1 MRSVLVTLAFV
12 LLAGAGS
19 SAGAAEPV
27 AAEYVGIASALD
39 DGRELYREQHFVERD
54 ASGRGVR
61 VVLYVCPDGR
71 AYARKR
77 VTYSDWAG
85 APAFELLDARDGW
98 LERVARADG
107 ALRVT
112 VRVSADGRER
122 SADISP
128 PEGLVVDAGFD
139 DFVRLKWDRLSAGE
153 RVDFAFLVPSRLA
166 VMRFKVKRHMATE
179 LDGEAATVIRLSLGA
194 WYGFL
199 LPHIDVTYRD
209 ASRRLGRFEGLTNQR
224 QPGGEHLMARI
235 DFPADA
241 RKPLTAAS
249 LDAAQARVLDGT
261 CDGS

>member
-1 MRSVLVTLAFV
+1 MRSVLVTLAFA

-19 SAGAAEPV
+19 PAGAAEPV

-39 DGRELYREQHFVERD
+39 DGRELYREKHLVDRD
-54 ASGRGVR
+54 ASGRGTR

-71 AYARKR
+71 PYARKR
-77 VTYSDWAG
+77 VTYTDWAG
-85 APAFELLDARDGW
+85 APEFELYDARDGW
-98 LERVARADG
+98 LERVARSG
-107 ALRVT
+107 STLGVT
-112 VRVSADGRER
+112 VRERAGGSQR
-122 SADISP
+122 SAEINP
-128 PEGLVVDAGFD
+128 PGGLVVDAGFD
-139 DFVRLKWDRLSAGE
+139 DFVRLNWDRLAAGE

-166 VMRFKVKRHMATE
+166 VMRFKVKRHKATE

-224 QPGGEHLMARI
+224 RPGGEHLMARI

-241 RKPLTAAS
+241 RRP
-249 LDAAQARVLDGT
+249 LDASAIDAAGARDLDGT
-261 CDGS
+261 CNGS